1 VPRIITLDEKLA
13 VIDDWLNGD
22 SRYDIAIKRM
32 MGSGT
37 VYNIIQDWRIGIGI
51 QKADKLREI
60 ALKLNKTGLSVND
73 CALGLR
79 MLMIFK
85 KYGIKGDEDQEQL
98 IYFLKEIYARCQE
111 VEFTPQKVFDYISD
125 ILKFSSEI
133 PISQIPQFMKKRIE
147 EKEELQS
154 AVQKLSQKINE
165 LSNLQ
170 ADKEQE
176 IQRLSK
182 KEETMTRTYRIFVI
196 AKRQL
201 KQYGIE
207 MDDINMF
214 VKSVVG
220 ISKEN
225 HDPVQILAKIA
236 DYENLEKNSIY
247 YTTTVNFKKDELAKL
262 NQDINNKQ
270 KDLDSFKLKLD
281 IMDEL
286 ELRGFNIRELRTLI
300 NMLNEIGRENDYTF
314 DKIRNEF
321 FDGVKNYEKVI
332 GSRKEVDRLKH
343 EFKSLEVN
351 IIKER
356 EKYNAYPK
364 IIESITRL
372 AGSGISEDDIVK
384 IDRILSMT
392 EYYLYKDKPRY
403 KETLIDDLQKY
414 GNLKLVIKNLK
425 DTQLKLKSN
434 KGPAEKEVNKER
446 KKERKKKLDT
456 MKKTEE
462 KI

>member
-1 VPRIITLDEKLA
+1 
-13 VIDDWLNGD
+13 
-22 SRYDIAIKRM
+22 
-32 MGSGT
+32 
-37 VYNIIQDWRIGIGI
+37 
-51 QKADKLREI
+51 
-60 ALKLNKTGLSVND
+60 
-73 CALGLR
+73 
-79 MLMIFK
+79 
-85 KYGIKGDEDQEQL
+85 
-98 IYFLKEIYARCQE
+98 
-111 VEFTPQKVFDYISD
+111 
-125 ILKFSSEI
+125 
-133 PISQIPQFMKKRIE
+133 MKKRIE

-170 ADKEQE
+170 EDKEQE
-176 IQRLSK
+176 LQRLSK
-182 KEETMTRTYRIFVI
+182 IEETKTRTYRIFVI

-207 MDDINMF
+207 MDDIDMF

-225 HDPVQILAKIA
+225 HDPFPILAKIA
-236 DYENLEKNSIY
+236 DYENLEKNLIY
-247 YTTTVNFKKDELAKL
+247 YTEKVNSKKDELAKL
-262 NQDINNKQ
+262 NQVIDDKQ

-281 IMDEL
+281 IMNEL
-286 ELRGFNIRELRTLI
+286 ELRGFNIRELGTLI
-300 NMLNEIGRENDYTF
+300 NMLNEIGREKDYTF

-321 FDGVKNYEKVI
+321 FDDVKNYEEVI

-356 EKYNAYPK
+356 EKYNAYPN

-372 AGSGISEDDIVK
+372 AGSGISEPDIVK

-392 EYYLYKDKPRY
+392 DYYLYKDKPRY

-414 GNLKLVIKNLK
+414 GNLKLVIKNLN

-434 KGPAEKEVNKER
+434 KGPAEKQINKER
-446 KKERKKKLDT
+446 KKERKNLI
-456 MKKTEE
+456 MNRSS
-462 KI
+462 